1 MIARVRGV
9 DLVWVDRVTAVLLT
23 VGAIADAS
31 SEPHRQLGVLAIV
44 ALVALTG
51 SVAWRRTDPV
61 ITSLIAISGFIV
73 FEVASL
79 YNGDGSFEVA
89 ALALNFYT
97 LGRRVGDRRLVAAVG
112 VYWLCGTAV
121 ATYVPASGTV
131 GSWLAAWALAG
142 VLPFAVGRTLARRSE
157 LARELAAGA
166 ARLREE
172 QDLRVRVAAAEERN
186 RMARE
191 LHDVIAHGVSVMVV
205 QTGAARRVAARD
217 TEAAREALRVVEG
230 SGREALVELRRLV
243 DVLRHGRGEAQDR
256 AAPGLAGLGAL
267 VERCRAAG
275 LPVELHLSGQAASL
289 PADLDLVAY
298 RVVQEA
304 LTNAI
309 KHAGPAS
316 AEARVKVGAREL
328 ELSVSNS
335 GRSPVVTRA
344 ASNGSGHGLVGMA
357 ERVRAYGGELHA
369 GPRSGGGFEVAA
381 RIPLNQSM
389 PAPSSESVRPRET
402 ITEARL
408 RWPWLD
414 PVLAGIVLVVL
425 EAAVLGAHHHRG
437 PLALNLLAVAAIAL
451 AAVWRR
457 RFPFAFLIVV
467 GLLGSLMNTYLIEF
481 KNSPLIGAYFV
492 LVPAYTVAAWAQDRE
507 AFAGL
512 ALFIGGAAVSQ
523 LITQRGQAGDFPGAA
538 FTVCAAWVAGRAIR
552 SYRRLTSELERT
564 NVRLALERDDR
575 ARLTVAGERSRIGR
589 ELHAAVA
596 QSVTA
601 MVVQAEAALTLLG
614 RDPERANTAMNTI
627 EATGRLALSEMRR
640 ILGVLRHGEQSGDRA
655 PQPGVDQI
663 YALIQRARDR
673 GQEIELSVDG
683 ELGTLAVGVELGLYR
698 ILESAL
704 QSADMHADGPIG
716 VSLHFDDEQ
725 LELQLTAPGQAPGAW
740 PTDAMRARVALCG
753 GHVAPTSEGNGW
765 RFGARLPRGLQG
777 ALT

>member
-1 MIARVRGV
+1 M
-9 DLVWVDRVTAVLLT
+9 LT
-23 VGAIADAS
+23 VGAIVDAF
-31 SEPHRQLGVLAIV
+31 SEPHGQLGVLAIV

-51 SVAWRRTDPV
+51 SVAWRRADPV
-61 ITSLIAISGFIV
+61 IASVVAISGLIG
-73 FEVASL
+73 FEVASR

-112 VYWLCGTAV
+112 VYWLGGAAV
-121 ATYVPASGTV
+121 VTFVPASGTV
-131 GSWLAAWALAG
+131 GSWLAGWVLAG
-142 VLPFAVGRTLARRSE
+142 ALPFAVGRTLARRSA

-166 ARLREE
+166 ERLREE
-172 QDLRVRVAAAEERN
+172 QDLRARVAAAEERN

-191 LHDVIAHGVSVMVV
+191 LHDVVAHCMSVMVV
-205 QTGAARRVAARD
+205 QTGAARRVAEID
-217 TEAAREALRVVEG
+217 TEAARGALRVVEG

-243 DVLRHGRGEAQDR
+243 GVLRRTSGEAEDR
-256 AAPGLAGLGAL
+256 AAPGMAGLGAL

-275 LPVELHLSGQAASL
+275 LPVELHVSGQTASLSG
-289 PADLDLVAY
+289 DLDLVVY

-316 AEARVKVGAREL
+316 AEARIEVGAREL
-328 ELSVSNS
+328 KLRVSDS
-335 GRSPVVTRA
+335 GRGPAVTRA
-344 ASNGSGHGLVGMA
+344 ASNGSGHGLIGMA
-357 ERVRAYGGELHA
+357 ERVAAYRGELHA

-381 RIPLNQSM
+381 RIPLDQSM
-389 PAPSSESVRPRET
+389 PAPSSVSVRPRET
-402 ITEARL
+402 ITEAGL

-414 PVLAGIVLVVL
+414 PVLAGVVLVVL
-425 EAAVLGAHHHRG
+425 EAAALGADHHRG
-437 PLALNLLAVAAIAL
+437 PLALNMLAVAAIAL

-467 GLLGSLMNTYLIEF
+467 GLLGSVMNTYLIEF
-481 KNSPLIGAYFV
+481 KDSPLLGAYFV

-512 ALFIGGAAVSQ
+512 ALFIAGAAVSQ
-523 LITQRGQAGDFPGAA
+523 LISQRGQAGDFAGAV
-538 FTVCAAWVAGRAIR
+538 FTVCAAWAAGRAIR

-564 NVRLALERDDR
+564 NARLALEREDR
-575 ARLTVAGERSRIGR
+575 ARLTVAGERSRIAR

-601 MVVQAEAALTLLG
+601 MVVQAEAALGLLG
-614 RDPERANTAMNTI
+614 RDPERADTAMGAI
-627 EATGRLALSEMRR
+627 EATGRLALCEMRR
-640 ILGVLRHGEQSGDRA
+640 ILGVLRHGEQSGERA

-663 YALIQRARDR
+663 YALIQQARDR
-673 GQEIELSVDG
+673 GQQIELSVDG
-683 ELGTLAVGVELGLYR
+683 ELGTLTVGVELGLYR

-704 QSADMHADGPIG
+704 QSAEMDADGPIG
-716 VSLHFDDEQ
+716 VSVHFDDEQ
-725 LELQLTAPGQAPGAW
+725 LELELTAPGKGPGAW

-753 GHVAPTSEGNGW
+753 GHVDAANEGNGW
-765 RFGARLPRGLQG
+765 RFSAWLPRGLQ
-777 ALT
+777 AAQT